1 MQPATPTQSFELA
14 RLAVLRRR
22 RAAVHRATSAAAQ
35 HAVNG
40 SLFLSA
46 IHART

>member
-1 MQPATPTQSFELA
+1 MQPATLSPSRELA

-35 HAVNG
+35 HALNG

-46 IHART
+46 TYSRT